1 MFHKC
6 CDVRFTFFLH
16 FLPSQLDD
24 LRVFRYLQC
33 LKLTCREA
41 TKLLMMDRINGWN
54 DKVSKDID
62 RSTTVTMECDDKG
75 LDIDIS
81 WWHKFMDS
89 ANVRMQI
96 FTRISCKPSDDI
108 SHAHLVPESCGS
120 MILTLNTEH
129 WISVGI
135 SGDGIRVSWCR
146 CTRCSHTDHAVQ
158 SHQTH
163 GRIVALA
170 AAISIEFFDEVK
182 MEKLK

>member
-1 MFHKC
+1 MIYGCFVIYNALNWHAEKQQSSSWW
-6 CDVRFTFFLH
+6 T
-16 FLPSQLDD
+16 
-24 LRVFRYLQC
+24 
-33 LKLTCREA
+33 E
-41 TKLLMMDRINGWN
+41 LMVEMI
-54 DKVSKDID
+54 KSKDID

-89 ANVRMQI
+89 ANVGMQI

-135 SGDGIRVSWCR
+135 SGDGIWVSWCR
-146 CTRCSHTDHAVQ
+146 CTRCSHTGHAVQ
-158 SHQTH
+158 CSLTRPT
-163 GRIVALA
+163 GVY
-170 AAISIEFFDEVK
+170 
-182 MEKLK
+182 